1 MMEINPTIAYTMMDR
16 VMGGIGASHNK
27 IDSMTEI
34 ETKIMSNL
42 FESCLTN
49 YKDAWESIT
58 EIEPEMSDFE
68 VNPQFVQM
76 VSPNETVVVISLNTQ
91 IGDISGVINLCIP
104 HVVLEPII
112 PKLSVHY
119 WMQSDRIEP
128 KPEETKSIEKRIMT
142 ARIPIVAELGS
153 SELTIEEF
161 LNLEIGDCITLDKSV
176 AEPLTVL
183 VGDKPKFLGQAGR
196 MNRKTAIQILDH
208 DIRGE
213 EYGE

>member
-1 MMEINPTIAYTMMDR
+1 MTILNLFEVRPLEGRIMMEINPTIAYTMMDR
-16 VMGGIGASHNK
+16 VMGGIGSSHNK

-42 FESCLTN
+42 FESCLSN

-142 ARIPIVAELGS
+142 ARIQLS
-153 SELTIEEF
+153 QNS
-161 LNLEIGDCITLDKSV
+161 
-176 AEPLTVL
+176 
-183 VGDKPKFLGQAGR
+183 
-196 MNRKTAIQILDH
+196 DH
-208 DIRGE
+208 RN
-213 EYGE
+213 